1 MTSGPAI
8 YVNTNYYHE
17 FKTTLLCSLR
27 YFYLNKNIFLRG
39 QKKQTFSDN
48 GIPFTFMQTWLLDL
62 CSKNCFE
69 LQNTKTI
76 AYIIYGGEKLFL
88 FFGGG
93 GGGWEGSELIPNK

>member
-1 MTSGPAI
+1 
-8 YVNTNYYHE
+8 
-17 FKTTLLCSLR
+17 
-27 YFYLNKNIFLRG
+27 
-39 QKKQTFSDN
+39 
-48 GIPFTFMQTWLLDL
+48 MQTWLLDL